1 MQSGEFADEWIAEK
15 RSGSL
20 NYRNLVEE
28 ARESQVETAGRA
40 FRNILETGTGLKKI
54 GRNECKSGKQS

>member
-40 FRNILETGTGLKKI
+40 FRNILETGTGLKKN
-54 GRNECKSGKQS
+54 RPE